1 MMISEITRCAIFD
14 VLRVRE
20 TKWAGRLD
28 EAEFLERIYDLENIP
43 SNDDRFDNAK
53 GDIWQHRVNNPND
66 WDDDWVFTDPR
77 FGLTHGDDDT
87 FLRFLCEMI
96 HPVVRTDPQ
105 EIEVLRRLFNQSL
118 RTEGYELVEQTRI
131 SDRPVFAA
139 RRTLERIPLS
149 VHMAKKQIAF
159 NADMLSRQITRI
171 ESAVADDPEL
181 AIGTAKELVETCCR
195 TILEERGLSYEDEWD
210 LTKIVKATC
219 KALELTPDDI
229 PESAKAADTI
239 KRLLSNLAMVAQ
251 GLAELR
257 NAYGTGHGRS
267 AKSKGLTARH
277 ARLAASAATT
287 LAVFLFE
294 THEATQHA
302 RN

>member
-1 MMISEITRCAIFD
+1 MISEITRCAIFD